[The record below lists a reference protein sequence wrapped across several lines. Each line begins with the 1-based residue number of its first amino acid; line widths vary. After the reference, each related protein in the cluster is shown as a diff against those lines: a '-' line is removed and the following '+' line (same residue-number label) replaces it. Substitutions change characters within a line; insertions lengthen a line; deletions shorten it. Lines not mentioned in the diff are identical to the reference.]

1 MYGIINK
8 ILNYSAVDGPGNR
21 LVIFFQGCNF
31 NCSYCHNPETINIC
45 NDCGICVKTCHS
57 KALSIKNSKVIWH
70 SEKCVHCDMCIKVCP
85 HSSSP
90 KVMKMTVAE
99 IMQRIE
105 KVRPFISGI
114 TISGGE
120 CTQQFD
126 FLLDLL
132 IECQM
137 RNISAFIDTN
147 AFLEHEKMIKLSKF
161 FDKAM
166 PDVKVFDNTQ
176 HIELTGKSN
185 DLVLQNVEYLL
196 QKNKIY
202 EIRTVIYPNL
212 NNEETVEHIS
222 KLIAKYN
229 KYVIYKLIKFR
240 QNGTR
245 QSFNQ
250 NLVETSDE
258 VMINLKNIAENMGC
272 QNIVIV

>member
-1 MYGIINK
+1 MYGLINK

-45 NDCGICVKTCHS
+45 KNCEICVKTCHS

-90 KVMKMTVAE
+90 KVLKMTVAE

-126 FLLDLL
+126 FLMDLL

-147 AFLEHEKMIKLSKF
+147 AFLEHEKMQTLSKY

-166 PDVKVFDNTQ
+166 PDVKVFNNSQ

-185 DLVLQNVEYLL
+185 EIVLQNVEYLL
-196 QKNKIY
+196 QKKKIY

-212 NNEETVEHIS
+212 NNEETVTEVS

-229 KYVIYKLIKFR
+229 KNVIYKLIKFR
-240 QNGTR
+240 PNGTR
-245 QSFNQ
+245 QKLNE
-250 NLVETSDE
+250 NLQETSDE
-258 VMINLKNIAENMGC
+258 TMIYLKNIVEKNGVNM
-272 QNIVIV
+272 VIV

>member
-1 MYGIINK
+1 MYGLINK

-45 NDCGICVKTCHS
+45 KNCEICVKTCHS

-90 KVMKMTVAE
+90 KVLKMTVAE

-126 FLLDLL
+126 FLMDLL

-147 AFLEHEKMIKLSKF
+147 AFLEHEKMQTLSKY

-166 PDVKVFDNTQ
+166 PDVKVFNNSQ

-185 DLVLQNVEYLL
+185 EIVLQNVEYLL

-212 NNEETVEHIS
+212 NNEETVTEVS

-229 KYVIYKLIKFR
+229 KNVIYKLIKFR
-240 QNGTR
+240 PNGTR
-245 QSFNQ
+245 QKLNE
-250 NLVETSDE
+250 NLQETSDE
-258 VMINLKNIAENMGC
+258 TMIYLKNIVEKNGVNM
-272 QNIVIV
+272 VIV